1 MEDRKQAIL
10 RAVVKEFTT
19 SAVPVGSQAL
29 QSRYFV
35 NLSSATIRSELA
47 ELADLGYLTQP
58 HTSAG
63 RVPTDSGY
71 RYFVDFLMDVEQIPG
86 KVNAYIQEELR
97 SAPADVQG
105 MVEKVAMTV
114 AAVTLNA
121 SVASAPQGS
130 QVRIKH
136 VDLVSLEPT
145 EVLLILL
152 LEGNLLRQQVV
163 TVTQPAT
170 QAELT
175 KLAARLN
182 TALDGRGGD
191 EVRRHYDS
199 AVLGLEKELL
209 GRVVTVLDIYEKG
222 TESLVVHDG
231 VRNLVRHPEFAESSR
246 LQQVLEVLEETRYLT
261 NLLRQLIGES
271 DLQIVIGSENTSS
284 QLQGCAVVLTTYGP
298 SNRLKGVLG
307 VIGPT
312 RMAYSQTV
320 ARLQAVAQAASGR
333 MAELGA

>member
-1 MEDRKQAIL
+1 MENRKQAIL
-10 RAVVKEFTT
+10 RAVVQEFTT

-71 RYFVDFLMDVEQIPG
+71 RYFVDFLMDLEKIPEQVGSFID
-86 KVNAYIQEELR
+86 NELR
-97 SAPADVQG
+97 QAPADVQG

-114 AAVTLNA
+114 AAVTQNA

-130 QVRIKH
+130 QARIKH
-136 VDLVSLEPT
+136 VDLVSLEPA

-163 TVTQPAT
+163 TVTQEAT
-170 QAELT
+170 QAQLT
-175 KLAARLN
+175 KLTSKLN
-182 TALDGRGGD
+182 SSLAGRGSE
-191 EVRRHYDS
+191 EVRRHYES
-199 AVLGLEKELL
+199 ASLGLEKELL
-209 GRVVTVLDIYEKG
+209 GRVVVVLDLYEKG
-222 TESLVVHDG
+222 SESLVVHDG
-231 VRNLVRHPEFAESSR
+231 VRNLLRQPEFAESSR
-246 LQQVLEVLEETRYLT
+246 LHQVLEVLEETRYLT
-261 NLLRQLIGES
+261 VLLRQLIGDS
-271 DLQIVIGSENTSS
+271 DLQIVIGSENASS

-320 ARLQAVAQAASGR
+320 ARLPAGARRPRDR
-333 MAELGA
+333 MAETGV